1 MVKHTGGIFSPL
13 ESSPFVQGVINDK
26 TVIAFLRCKRTN
38 VTIDDTLRKKRSK
51 AQPVYTGVRKKTI
64 ICVFSNFLPNRS
76 NLLLH
81 IEAAH
86 AESILCR

>member
-13 ESSPFVQGVINDK
+13 EPSPFVQGVINNK

-64 ICVFSNFLPNRS
+64 ICVLI
-76 NLLLH
+76 L
-81 IEAAH
+81 
-86 AESILCR
+86 SILVDTLNSYKEDSYAAIGRAA